1 MSGRVEGG
9 HEGRG
14 KENRVE
20 RVAVDPITTEII
32 RNLLISCTQ
41 DMNATLFRSAYTPVI
56 YEGLDCA
63 VALLDANGD
72 VLAQTAGVPLF
83 IGNLEVCVKITTE
96 MFGKDYYEPGD
107 VIMMNDPYLQGT
119 HTNDATVF
127 SPIFYE
133 GELVGFAATRAHWL
147 DVGGKDPG
155 VTMDSTEVYQE
166 GMRWGPTKVFSRYQP
181 RPDIIDI
188 LRRNTRFPVLLVGD
202 LNAQVAA
209 CRTGEERF
217 VAILKRFGRAA
228 VERAKEE
235 IFRQSAELDR
245 AAIRA
250 IPDGVYEA
258 EGYLDNDGIS
268 DDPVRVHVRV
278 EISDDRM
285 HVDLSGSSAATR
297 GPVNCG
303 IAQTIAAIR
312 MAYKMLINP
321 DRPVDGGTFTT
332 LTVHAPVG
340 SIFHAQEPSP
350 CQWYFTPLGLL
361 TDLFISALAP
371 AIPDRVAAAH
381 YGDSMVVAIAGNDP
395 RFGEQPFVTIEAT
408 CGGWGAY
415 RGGDGQD
422 ALINNVNGAFRN
434 YPVEV
439 WEVKY
444 PVQIRRYEIRTDS
457 GGPGQWRGGCGIRRE
472 YRFETDARVYLW
484 FERSRMPA
492 WGLFGGEA
500 AQGPRVQL
508 KGSQERTLLKA
519 NGVPVRRGD
528 YMIVETGGG
537 GGFGCKLDRDIELV
551 RLDVLSGYVSAGA
564 ARQEYGVV
572 LTPDG
577 EVDREATRHVRHAL
591 RAQSDR

>member
-1 MSGRVEGG
+1 MGRVS
-9 HEGRG
+9 
-14 KENRVE
+14 
-20 RVAVDPITTEII
+20 VDPISTEII

-63 VALLDANGD
+63 VALLDSNGD

-83 IGNLEVCVKITTE
+83 IGNLEVCVKLTTE
-96 MFGKDYYEPGD
+96 MFGRDFYEPGD
-107 VIMMNDPYLQGT
+107 VIVMNDPYLQGT

-127 SPIFYE
+127 SPIFHE
-133 GELVGFAATRAHWL
+133 GDLVGFAATRAHWL

-166 GMRWGPTKVFSRYQP
+166 GMRWGPTKVYSRYEP
-181 RPDIIDI
+181 RPDILDI
-188 LRRNTRFPVLLVGD
+188 LRRNTRFPVLLIGD

-217 VAILKRFGRAA
+217 VGILKRFGREV
-228 VERAKEE
+228 VEAAKEE
-235 IFRQSAELDR
+235 IFRQSAELDK
-245 AAIRA
+245 AAIAA
-250 IPDGVYEA
+250 IPDGRYEA
-258 EGYLDNDGIS
+258 EGYLDNDGVTGEPV
-268 DDPVRVHVRV
+268 PVRVCV
-278 EISDDRM
+278 EIDGEHMR
-285 HVDLSGSSAATR
+285 VDLSGSARATR

-303 IAQTIAAIR
+303 IAQTLAAIR

-332 LTVHAPVG
+332 LSVHAPVG
-340 SIFHAQEPSP
+340 SIFHAQEPCP

-395 RFGEQPFVTIEAT
+395 RFGDQPFVTIEAT

-415 RGGDGQD
+415 AGGDGQD

-444 PVQIRRYEIRTDS
+444 PVQIARYEIRADS
-457 GGPGQWRGGCGIRRE
+457 GGPGRWRGGCGIRRE
-472 YRFETDARVYLW
+472 YHFETDARVFLW
-484 FERSRMPA
+484 FERAHMPA
-492 WGLFGGEA
+492 WGLFGGESA
-500 AQGPRVQL
+500 AGPRVRL
-508 KGSQERTLLKA
+508 DGSQHAELLKA
-519 NGVPVRRGD
+519 NGVQVRAGD
-528 YMIVETGGG
+528 VMVVETGGG
-537 GGFGCKLDRDIELV
+537 GGFGFRLDRDPESVARDV
-551 RLDVLSGYVSAGA
+551 RSGFVSTTA
-564 ARQEYGVV
+564 ARDTYGVV
-572 LTPDG
+572 LTDDG
-577 EVDREATRHVRHAL
+577 TVDNEATERFRDSL
-591 RAQSDR
+591 RRQAAG